1 VHTCV
6 PGHRNFGVFATHIS
20 FTIPCHKFSHY
31 ILLQKRNAEGGKQG
45 ASLKK
50 AKKDKLVGAT
60 GKNVRTETS
69 MVSVAPRVKPELTLP
84 ATYVCNSFLV
94 IYGKLSFQFFMCCL
108 LVCLIFPKCQIIPY
122 FRLPSGMSF
131 LSLKGTPRSH
141 M

>member
-1 VHTCV
+1 VHTCI
-6 PGHRNFGVFATHIS
+6 PGHRNFGVFAIHIS
-20 FTIPCHKFSHY
+20 FTIPCDNFSHY
-31 ILLQKRNAEGGKQG
+31 LLLQKRNAEGGKQG

-60 GKNVRTETS
+60 GKSVRTETS

-94 IYGKLSFQFFMCCL
+94 IRGKLSSQSLMCCL
-108 LVCLIFPKCQIIPY
+108 LVCLIFPKSQIISY
-122 FRLPSGMSF
+122 FRLPSRMS
-131 LSLKGTPRSH
+131 LTGTFRSH